1 MTKTLAQCLAS
12 YFGDPGKFSMV
23 FSIVFQA
30 STGENFGEIIV
41 DELTGPANLML
52 NIPSTLWFT

>member
-1 MTKTLAQCLAS
+1 MVEKKMTKTLAQCLAS

-30 STGENFGEIIV
+30 STGKKLRGKITEKLR
-41 DELTGPANLML
+41 DL
-52 NIPSTLWFT
+52 